1 MVLSLRSAPCVRPVK
16 IKKMN
21 NSQADIKKTTFSWAM
36 THNLQLIIKF
46 HNEQRRLMK
55 NQVSAINKELNSC
68 NDQHKRKKLLYEKE
82 IYISTF
88 DSLLSINTFL
98 MMYSH
103 LEEFLYHVWKS
114 FGKEQAVSG
123 SGSLKRFKKIIRN
136 VLGLDLNQD
145 REWELLCDYEKVR
158 DCILHANGR
167 VSISKDKNDLERMI
181 NKSCGLLSKK
191 KDRIE
196 LSGKYLGSV
205 SNTINRLIKRVE
217 KAANA

>member
-1 MVLSLRSAPCVRPVK
+1 M
-16 IKKMN
+16 MN
-21 NSQADIKKTTFSWAM
+21 NSQADINKKIFCWAM
-36 THNLQLIIKF
+36 THNFQLIIKF

-55 NQVSAINKELNSC
+55 NQVIAINEKLNSC
-68 NDQHKRKKLLYEKE
+68 NDHHERKDLLYAKE
-82 IYISTF
+82 VYINTF
-88 DSLLSINTFL
+88 DNLLSINTFL
-98 MMYSH
+98 MMYSY

-123 SGSLKRFKKIIRN
+123 SGSLKRFKEIIRN

-167 VSISKDKNDLERMI
+167 VSISKDKNDLDRI
-181 NKSCGLLSKK
+181 IRKSCGHLSKK
-191 KDRIE
+191 KDRLE
-196 LSGKYLGSV
+196 LSGEYLDSV
-205 SNTINRLIKRVE
+205 SKIMDSLIKRVE